1 LHFGSL
7 HASGDL
13 SDRRRPVLLEE
24 PAFGVC
30 PVRPVNGTAA
40 ATCLKSR
47 FVPDLL
53 DGALPRGRCARP
65 GRPGRYSPG
74 LVCPMG
80 RTRCPSADHALVNA
94 GLRRGRGP
102 CWSERG
108 EALTVP
114 PVPCGTF
121 RGWFAER
128 CWWRTFAR
136 AAMPGT
142 YLSVVIPR
150 KVRAGDPVAI
160 VDHRAHGVTVAQVF
174 RAITLAPDLLP
185 SILAAEGIQEGTKEM
200 APRWK
205 GLRAGLGRASQDGSP
220 GSRGMRGRGCADG
233 GARPDRLGTGSR
245 SGCAR
250 TWCGR

>member
-7 HASGDL
+7 HATGDL

-30 PVRPVNGTAA
+30 LVRPVNGTAA

-47 FVPDLL
+47 FVPDPHWRRAAA
-53 DGALPRGRCARP
+53 GSMRATRSTRTALARP
-65 GRPGRYSPG
+65 RLSHGPDPMSR
-74 LVCPMG
+74 LV
-80 RTRCPSADHALVNA
+80 ADVRASSDA
-94 GLRRGRGP
+94 GHLP
-102 CWSERG
+102 EC
-108 EALTVP
+108 
-114 PVPCGTF
+114 CQ
-121 RGWFAER
+121 
-128 CWWRTFAR
+128 
-136 AAMPGT
+136 
-142 YLSVVIPR
+142 PR

-174 RAITLAPDLLP
+174 RAITLAPDLRP
-185 SILAAEGIQEGTKEM
+185 SILAAEGLQEGTKEM

-205 GLRAGLGRASQDGSP
+205 GLRAGLGRASHDGSP

-250 TWCGR
+250 TWCGRWRRQCAGRSARFHRASACSLS